1 MEREKTDIFSR
12 ESQRESGRK
21 GKLQRACLAGRGNK
35 KKIKGG
41 TFFTWGADI
50 TGCRQLSGRG
60 EGLEPQVAEET
71 AREVTEYGDS
81 RSPSLSLS
89 LSTRVLDSGFLQAG
103 LGDTPHSPRFGP
115 CPTLSKTSIPI
126 TIPIPIPTL
135 TLPFLFLTVQFHDQ
149 IDKVK

>member
-89 LSTRVLDSGFLQAG
+89 LYQSVRLWVFVGWSGRYPTFTSIWSMPHTLQNF
-103 LGDTPHSPRFGP
+103 HSHHHSHSHSHSHSHF
-115 CPTLSKTSIPI
+115 TLSIPHRSIS
-126 TIPIPIPTL
+126 L
-135 TLPFLFLTVQFHDQ
+135 SN
-149 IDKVK
+149 